1 MIQGNIE
8 KLESLYLAP
17 SPTIRIQGEKVYRID
32 VAGLRHYIREKNG
45 QTYKSLTTFLSAVM
59 PEEKPLKN
67 WREQMTSDLGSPE
80 KMNEWMDKT
89 ADYGTGL
96 HISAADYCRIGYV
109 DWLDFEHWAYNHV
122 ISLNLQPKAFDLAF
136 RKLIKDSAGL
146 FKFFH
151 DYRVRVIAVEIPI
164 FLKRGIATLGD
175 LVVEM
180 DEKKY
185 DKTHEDKRKRIEAI
199 INIKSGSAAHKPQIL
214 QLVGERRMF
223 NETYGGNIKEVFTL
237 HPVDWRETPN
247 YDLKRHT
254 ETIERKRYEAL
265 FDSYL
270 NTGEIDGILGEPSK
284 NFPRFSGVTKYGED
298 PTNALT
304 LRSYNEFAQ
313 ERISTYEKE
322 LTKDSTII

>member
-1 MIQGNIE
+1 
-8 KLESLYLAP
+8 
-17 SPTIRIQGEKVYRID
+17 
-32 VAGLRHYIREKNG
+32 
-45 QTYKSLTTFLSAVM
+45 
-59 PEEKPLKN
+59 
-67 WREQMTSDLGSPE
+67 MTADLGSPE

-89 ADYGTGL
+89 AGYGTGL

-109 DWLDFEHWAYNHV
+109 DWSDFEYWAYNYV
-122 ISLNLQPKAFDLAF
+122 LSLNLQQMALDLAF
-136 RKLIKDSAGL
+136 RTLIKDSAGL

-164 FLKRGIATLGD
+164 FLKRGIATLAD

-180 DEKKY
+180 DDKKY
-185 DKTHEDKRKRIEAI
+185 DKTPEEKRRRIEAI
-199 INIKSGSAAHKPQIL
+199 INIKSGSGTHKPQIL

-237 HPVDWRETPN
+237 HPVDWRDTPN

-254 ETIERKRYEAL
+254 ETIEKKRYEAL

-270 NTGEIDGILGEPSK
+270 NTGEIDGILGEPTK
-284 NFPRFSGVTKYGED
+284 DFPKFSGITRYGED
-298 PTNALT
+298 PTQAIT

-322 LTKDSTII
+322 TLKDSTII